1 MAMHLENLPWLKRAL
16 RLVMRPGVWALR
28 RTPVVMQSV
37 FLIGLMGVPVAWM
50 ALSEFELQ
58 ANQTRQMS
66 LHRTQLD
73 AVPNLLGLQRLGMAS
88 EDLAPDQQAQA
99 LALTEQLRHAWRD
112 RTENTDVLAALDDV
126 AQAVRQPGAKP
137 LDERRSK
144 LQALTLALAAQ
155 DARMHEAG
163 AIDALSAAILESL
176 PELVRVASLSTWQ
189 PPGAGDADFLH
200 LLQHHQ
206 YLVARIAEPDLRAS
220 LSLANVRTP
229 AHLLDSLPSLQA
241 RLIAT
246 STNILE
252 AHRQEQRMRWLLH
265 ALAVAGLLALI
276 LYVTA
281 SVQVSIM
288 SRLKSMGEM
297 VQAMERADFS
307 HRIRVDGRGEV
318 ANMLDSMN
326 ASFDKLTDLIQVVQN
341 GVMAVQFAT
350 EQLASGNADLAQRNR
365 RTTDGLQGVVQS
377 VSRYAAQLQSCG
389 EEVERMAEV
398 VQRLRLDSANS
409 RKQMTRLQE
418 RMDALRNHSQ
428 EISQIVTLIDAIA
441 FRTNVLALNA
451 SIEASKAGESGRGFA
466 VVAEEVRSL
475 AMRSAD
481 SSRKIADIVR
491 RSTED
496 IDLSAAMASEAGRA
510 IMGSEEHIHSVHT
523 AINGVAHL
531 TREGEQESGTIL
543 AEIRSLSEVT
553 ERNTELVDQL
563 ANASRA
569 LTTQGQN
576 LSSKVN
582 QFQVV

>member
-28 RTPVVMQSV
+28 RTPVLAQSV
-37 FLIGLMGVPVAWM
+37 SLLALLCVPMAWL
-50 ALSEFELQ
+50 AVNEYELQ
-58 ANQTRQMS
+58 THQTRLMS
-66 LHRTQLD
+66 MHRAQLD
-73 AVPNLLGLQRLGMAS
+73 VVPHLLGLQRVGMAS
-88 EDLAPDQQAQA
+88 EQLPSDQQAQA
-99 LALTEQLRHAWRD
+99 IALAERLKLAWRD
-112 RTENTDVLAALDDV
+112 LPESQPVLDALDAL
-126 AQAVRQPGAKP
+126 AQTLKQPGAQP
-137 LDERRSK
+137 LQERRNK

-155 DARMHEAG
+155 DARIHESG
-163 AIDALSAAILESL
+163 AIDAFSAAVLESL
-176 PELVRVASLSTWQ
+176 PELVRVASLSAWQ
-189 PPGAGDADFLH
+189 QSGTDHAAFAQ
-200 LLQHHQ
+200 LLQQHR
-206 YLVARIAEPDLRAS
+206 YLVAHIPQADLRAN
-220 LSLANVRTP
+220 LSLEGVTAP
-229 AHLLDSLPSLQA
+229 SQLLDKLPQLQA
-241 RLIAT
+241 KLIST

-252 AHRQEQRMRWLLH
+252 AQRQEQRMRWWLH
-265 ALAVAGLLALI
+265 GLAVAGLLALV

-281 SVQVSIM
+281 AVQVSIM

-318 ANMLDSMN
+318 GNMLDSMN